1 MATATVRFVYGLTST
16 EPGASILRTDW
27 NTIGN
32 GPYTC
37 KIKRYDLEA
46 PTIEVKNISPGVV
59 YPERW
64 EHCVMIRDTVYPYNG
79 SNGLLVYVIKA
90 MRQGPVGKVLN
101 ASTGTPVTNDNGT
114 IEFDLELD
122 CLATYHANNRGL
134 STPSDWQ
141 LKARWSRY
149 PTPSGP
155 LEQFQ
160 VRPAQMK
167 RSKTVDLPSNIPTI
181 TYSGHTDDS
190 PLWVQVFVMR
200 EWTSGHWMFE
210 SYGCICPRSGMN
222 YSAIDNNSPVV
233 TPGWLMIMNDPDS
246 VLDGM
251 KIVSVSV
258 SRCAPMDFEL
268 VTSTTYPYPSAY
280 HPTDSSGAVITPT
293 RVGSMPGF
301 NDLYMF
307 QVTNN
312 NSMDA
317 LTLDIPLTDKE
328 KLMGSVRIID
338 ACGTPVGSIDT
349 RYAVAATPTDKI
361 SASYRV
367 FGNGIGLL
375 NELTLSDGTL
385 IKWPAGV
392 MPYNTSAYAE
402 YAMAQMKYDR
412 EMLAINQEKVYLDT
426 ANGIVGAIT
435 NGAVATLISG
445 GAGAGTA
452 VGGLATAG
460 ASAYMTYKH
469 NEQEQTAKEN
479 LMKNTPDTAYIT
491 GYGTEYITRIK
502 EGFRDIAAVNM
513 PDGVSDGDLTYY
525 VNRHGYPVTDWENTL
540 AYSSMPSEGF
550 MQGELI
556 DPNGS
561 NVLVR
566 LGEYKR
572 IFARQLKQGIHFKM
586 IS

>member
-1 MATATVRFVYGLTST
+1 MAIVNVRMQIIN
-16 EPGASILRTDW
+16 ASSDISVIKDDW
-27 NTIGN
+27 QIGGN
-32 GPYTC
+32 GPFAA
-37 KIKRYDLEA
+37 KIRRGDVEH
-46 PTIEVKNISPGVV
+46 PTIELKMSASAGSVEPTG
-59 YPERW
+59 W
-64 EHCVMIRDTVYPYNG
+64 THCAYILDSTKTTT
-79 SNGLLVYVIKA
+79 LHTLVYRILS
-90 MRQGPVGKVLN
+90 MRQGDAITVPDAANTSSAK
-101 ASTGTPVTNDNGT
+101 SFGT
-114 IEFDLELD
+114 IIFDLELD
-122 CLATYHANNRGL
+122 MLATLHTNTRNRLLPGTY
-134 STPSDWQ
+134 SITG
-141 LKARWSRY
+141 RWSRY
-149 PTPSGP
+149 PLPSGP
-155 LEQFQ
+155 LEPFQ
-160 VRPAQMK
+160 IRPAQMK
-167 RSKTVDLPSNIPTI
+167 RSKSVEMPSNIPTI
-181 TYSGHTDDS
+181 TYRTGGVDHTDDS
-190 PLWVQVFVMR
+190 PLWVQIFVMR
-200 EWTSGHWMFE
+200 EWTTGHWWFE
-210 SYGCICPRSGMN
+210 SYGALCPRSGAV
-222 YSAIDNNSPVV
+222 YHAILNDAEVP
-233 TPGWLMIMNDPDS
+233 TPSWQHIMNDPDS

-251 KIVSVSV
+251 SIISVSV
-258 SRCAPMDFEL
+258 SRCAPVDFEQ
-268 VTSTTYPYPSAY
+268 VTSSVYPNPSAY
-280 HPTDSSGAVITPT
+280 HPVDSSGNAKTPV
-293 RVGSMPGF
+293 RVGSIPGW

-307 QVTNN
+307 QVANEN
-312 NSMDA
+312 HMDA

-328 KLMGSVRIID
+328 KIMGSVRIID

-349 RYAVAATPTDKI
+349 RYAVTATPTDKI

-525 VNRHGYPVTDWENTL
+525 VNRHGYPVTDWYATLSNTDV
-540 AYSSMPSEGF
+540 PSEGYI
-550 MQGELI
+550 QGELA
-556 DPNGS
+556 DVTGS
-561 NVLVR
+561 GNPQY
-566 LGEYKR
+566 GEYRR
-572 IFARQLKQGIHFKM
+572 ILEKELSKGIHFKKV
-586 IS
+586 S